1 MAELEPA
8 AMTERV
14 LRLGR
19 VPPLNHL
26 TTAEVE
32 LLASAGREVVF
43 TKRTLLVPADEP
55 AMAFYVALTGRLS
68 VLRGGQP
75 VPGDPIR
82 EFYGASSMLG
92 DAVLAADVV
101 AEPGTVLFVLDRD
114 AFFAVL
120 EEHGAFQRS
129 LLRIMSGRVL
139 ELRKGEVVT
148 SGAAI
153 GDDAPDFQASDLL
166 SRVRLFRDAL
176 GLDARSLPVLAQ
188 LVRSARIR
196 ETAARGA
203 VWGTAGAVAN
213 VVIVVRG
220 AFDVRREGV
229 AVSRVRPTQ
238 CVGLTEAV
246 AGVPMAS
253 EAVAVGETTTVELS
267 GAEVQEAIE
276 DHDDLCQDIIRVM
289 ALEMHQR
296 TLASA
301 VAAHA

>member
-1 MAELEPA
+1 MAELEPGS
-8 AMTERV
+8 MTERV

-19 VPPLNHL
+19 VPPLNRL
-26 TTAEVE
+26 TTAELE
-32 LLASAGREVVF
+32 MLASAGREVIF
-43 TKRTLLVPADEP
+43 TKRTVLVPADER

-82 EFYGASSMLG
+82 DFYGASSMLG
-92 DAVLAADVV
+92 DAVLTADVV
-101 AEPGTVLFVLDRD
+101 AEPGTVLFILDRD

-139 ELRKGEVVT
+139 ELRKGEIVT
-148 SGAAI
+148 SGVLI
-153 GDDAPDFQASDLL
+153 RDDAADFQVSDLL
-166 SRVRLFRDAL
+166 FRMRLFRDAL
-176 GLDARSLPVLAQ
+176 GLEARSLPVLAQ
-188 LVRSARIR
+188 LVRAARVR
-196 ETAARGA
+196 QTAATGTI
-203 VWGTAGAVAN
+203 WGTGVIAAN

-220 AFDVRREGV
+220 SFDARREDV
-229 AVSRVRPTQ
+229 AATRVRPTQ

-246 AGVPMAS
+246 AGVPMPS

-267 GAEVQEAIE
+267 SAEVQEAIE
-276 DHDDLCQDIIRVM
+276 DHDDFCQDLIRVM
-289 ALEMHQR
+289 AREIHQR
-296 TLASA
+296 TLASS